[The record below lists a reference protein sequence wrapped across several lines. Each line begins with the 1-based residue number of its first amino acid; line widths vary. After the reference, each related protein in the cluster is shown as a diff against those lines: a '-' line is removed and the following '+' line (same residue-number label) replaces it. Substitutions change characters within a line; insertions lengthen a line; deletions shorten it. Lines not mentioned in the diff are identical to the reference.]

1 MQWQLQVLLRLPPS
15 SGNLRCSAQKHQL
28 VSRPCNCPLC
38 SSRLKKVKCK
48 TPNGAQ
54 PDFCEDIYMRRSPK
68 EKTRSPMAT
77 AAWLTLLGPPS
88 RCTVHHISTPATWDW
103 KPVDILT
110 GREYSSQFHLFL
122 HLPQLISQD
131 RLLLPSPPSP
141 KVTPLP
147 ENLQQ
152 GFSKVTCLL
161 LQSET
166 RSHFKVD
173 IGWHFGLSTISAGH
187 FSLIHMSKVFMR
199 RRVRNQVVQMKD
211 YLLMHHLQLH
221 NWNLTTIEEQLK
233 YAMQCY

>member
-1 MQWQLQVLLRLPPS
+1 MQWQLQVLLDYLRPAVIWGIQHKNINWSLVPVIVPCAVAAWKRSNVKHPMGLNQISAKIFIWEGHQKRRPALPWQQQHGWPSLDPPQDARSTTSPPLQLEIESQLTFWRAGSIPASFTFFSSCHSWFLKTGFCPPLPP
-15 SGNLRCSAQKHQL
+15 
-28 VSRPCNCPLC
+28 
-38 SSRLKKVKCK
+38 
-48 TPNGAQ
+48 
-54 PDFCEDIYMRRSPK
+54 
-68 EKTRSPMAT
+68 
-77 AAWLTLLGPPS
+77 
-88 RCTVHHISTPATWDW
+88 
-103 KPVDILT
+103 
-110 GREYSSQFHLFL
+110 
-122 HLPQLISQD
+122 PQGQ
-131 RLLLPSPPSP
+131 
-141 KVTPLP
+141 PLP